1 MEPYELP
8 ADLAAR
14 CTSLA
19 RSSGLD
25 LAGIDLRITRDGDAF
40 CFEVNPSP
48 VYSHYESQTGQPIA
62 AAIAALPRRRHVRS
76 ERHQLDRVSLVTIA

>member
-48 VYSHYESQTGQPIA
+48 CTPITSHRPVSRS
-62 AAIAALPRRRHVRS
+62 PRRSPRYLAGATS
-76 ERHQLDRVSLVTIA
+76 AASATSSTA